1 MLCWGTSTVKK
12 LSTLAVYNLTY
23 IYVRL
28 DWVINYSST
37 LPWLRADLVTF
48 LLSHLASEVGASQ
61 NRSKLAKV
69 RFRQRNCHRKMI
81 YKGKIFTHRGV
92 MSIIRFSKFPA
103 GWLFSQ
109 WLTPP
114 YFPPYIRKRPRHE
127 VILLRL
133 RLRLRLEPSIRADLG
148 NVFSLALAIL
158 WSPEVKI
165 IKGHR
170 HIL

>member
-1 MLCWGTSTVKK
+1 
-12 LSTLAVYNLTY
+12 
-23 IYVRL
+23 
-28 DWVINYSST
+28 
-37 LPWLRADLVTF
+37 
-48 LLSHLASEVGASQ
+48 
-61 NRSKLAKV
+61 
-69 RFRQRNCHRKMI
+69 MI

-109 WLTPP
+109 WLTPAPRVTIAEIATLFLVQFPELWLFSQWLTPP

-127 VILLRL
+127 VVILRLLLRL

-148 NVFSLALAIL
+148 NVFSLVLAIL

>member
-1 MLCWGTSTVKK
+1 
-12 LSTLAVYNLTY
+12 
-23 IYVRL
+23 
-28 DWVINYSST
+28 
-37 LPWLRADLVTF
+37 
-48 LLSHLASEVGASQ
+48 
-61 NRSKLAKV
+61 
-69 RFRQRNCHRKMI
+69 
-81 YKGKIFTHRGV
+81 

-103 GWLFSQ
+103 VWLFTQ

-114 YFPPYIRKRPRHE
+114 YFPPYIRKRPRHV
-127 VILLRL
+127 VILLHLVL

-170 HIL
+170 PIL